1 VNLANITN
9 LNTLINLLK
18 KDITFKKIICNNFKK
33 SVILYYII
41 LYYIILYYIILYYI
55 ILYYI
60 ILYYI
65 IYKLNEVKK
74 MNTLVTIIKII
85 LFIIMLPFLIVPAI
99 CIGGIILLDQNNKLN
114 KMHVLHNKE
123 K

>member
-1 VNLANITN
+1 MRL
-9 LNTLINLLK
+9 
-18 KDITFKKIICNNFKK
+18 
-33 SVILYYII
+33 
-41 LYYIILYYIILYYI
+41 
-55 ILYYI
+55 
-60 ILYYI
+60 
-65 IYKLNEVKK
+65 KK

>member
-41 LYYIILYYIILYYI
+41 LYYIILYYIILY
-55 ILYYI
+55 
-60 ILYYI
+60 
-65 IYKLNEVKK
+65 YKLNEVKK

>member
-33 SVILYYII
+33 SVILYYIILYYIILYYII

-99 CIGGIILLDQNNKLN
+99 CIGGIILLDQKQ
-114 KMHVLHNKE
+114 
-123 K
+123 

>member
-41 LYYIILYYIILYYI
+41 LYYIIF
-55 ILYYI
+55 
-60 ILYYI
+60 
-65 IYKLNEVKK
+65 KLNEVKK

>member
-1 VNLANITN
+1 
-9 LNTLINLLK
+9 
-18 KDITFKKIICNNFKK
+18 
-33 SVILYYII
+33 
-41 LYYIILYYIILYYI
+41 YIILYYI

>member
-1 VNLANITN
+1 MNLANITN

-41 LYYIILYYIILYYI
+41 LYYIIF
-55 ILYYI
+55 
-60 ILYYI
+60 
-65 IYKLNEVKK
+65 KLNEVKK